1 MKAKA
6 KVNFKAKAVKRAVR
20 RGAQKGLKGAAAE
33 VWSRIRRNIP
43 RRKHKASRPGRP
55 PHDHRTFKQSVRY
68 AVDET
73 ELAAYIGPQRIAE
86 KPENPGGPAPATLEF
101 GGTTAKVPNPAW
113 FRKIKPGDPPMTTIA
128 QVADY
133 FLGKGYGPLFLS
145 QSKSQVVS
153 QAKASGRAKAGEWE
167 QHIRH
172 RKNLI
177 TGRTVFFLSVPLKSR
192 KMAER
197 AARNAVRE
205 FGFPTVRQ
213 SRVEPRPVMGPTLE
227 DTKSV
232 LASYFANTVQ

>member
-1 MKAKA
+1 MKARA
-6 KVNFKAKAVKRAVR
+6 KVNFKDKAVKRAVR
-20 RGAQKGLKGAAAE
+20 RGAQKGLKGAAAD

-55 PHDHRTFKQSVRY
+55 PHDHRTFKRSVRY
-68 AVDET
+68 AVDEADLT
-73 ELAAYIGPQRIAE
+73 AYIGPQRIAE
-86 KPENPGGPAPATLEF
+86 KPENPSGPAPATLEF
-101 GGTTAKVPNPAW
+101 GGTTAKTPNPAW
-113 FRKIKPGDPPMTTIA
+113 FRKIKPTDPQMTTIS

-145 QSKSQVVS
+145 KSRSQVVA
-153 QAKASGRAKAGEWE
+153 QAKASGKAKAGDWE
-167 QHIRH
+167 QRIRH

-177 TGRTVFFLSVPLKSR
+177 TGDTVFFLSVPLRSR

-227 DTKSV
+227 DAKT
-232 LASYFANTVQ
+232 AIGQYFANTLS